1 MRLLADIGSSRC
13 KYARYEKDAVA
24 FCDAVPVRD
33 LADGLRA
40 SFAKHLSRAPQ
51 SVHVA
56 SVAGAEHD
64 ARFAQTVRE
73 AFDIEPVA
81 LAPELPVCGVT
92 TRYRPEQLGV
102 DRCLALV
109 AAWQRVGRS
118 CIVVDCG
125 TAVTLDYLDA
135 SGLHHGGVIVPG
147 AAMLHDALRR
157 GTHRLGAADMD
168 AGADDVPATDT
179 GGAIGAGCRRMSHAA
194 LDGII
199 RDLRR
204 RGDDDALIVG
214 TGGGVQALAE
224 VTAGDFLHAPNLVF
238 EGIVMVGEARR
249 WRP

>member
-24 FCDAVPVRD
+24 FCDAVPVDD

-40 SFAKHLSRAPQ
+40 SFAKHLGGAPQ

-73 AFDIEPVA
+73 AFGVEPVA
-81 LAPELPVCGVT
+81 LAPALPVCGVT

-109 AAWQRVGRS
+109 AAWHRAGRS

-135 SGLHHGGVIVPG
+135 GGLHHGGVIVPG
-147 AAMLHDALRR
+147 AALLHDALWR
-157 GTHRLGAADMD
+157 GTHRLGAAD
-168 AGADDVPATDT
+168 AGADNVPATDT
-179 GGAIGAGCRRMSHAA
+179 AAAIGAGCRRMLHAA
-194 LDGII
+194 LNGII
-199 RDLRR
+199 GDLRR

-238 EGIVMVGEARR
+238 EGMVIVGESRR
-249 WRP
+249 WRA